1 MRAWDEGGGTGPQ
14 VPRLACVSQAQAD
27 SRAIASQGS
36 FKVELAGRWGG
47 WAEPSQH
54 PWLPRERD
62 WHGSHVGRATKL
74 GTAA

>member
-1 MRAWDEGGGTGPQ
+1 M
-14 VPRLACVSQAQAD
+14 SQAQAD

-47 WAEPSQH
+47 VGGALTAS
-54 PWLPRERD
+54 LAPRERD

-74 GTAA
+74 GMAA